1 MKQHTR
7 WKRKTAAFVA
17 ALCTMLFSAGTVFAY
32 TDGTELQ
39 VAQPSQLEIQLGPEW
54 AGVEFQMRTDS
65 GIYPG
70 VITVDE
76 TGVLRTEI
84 GGSTSYILSSM
95 NSSVAVPDPDEITQA
110 PATTEPGSEEADASL
125 DTSETE
131 EHSKDGEQSQDEKA
145 TIAGIPI
152 QHIIFFGGGLVLAV
166 GSLIAL
172 RIVKKRGVNGYDD
185 PKDDDDDFPD

>member
-7 WKRKTAAFVA
+7 WKRKTAAVVA
-17 ALCTMLFSAGTVFAY
+17 ALCTMLFSAGTVFAD

-152 QHIIFFGGGLVLAV
+152 H
-166 GSLIAL
+166 
-172 RIVKKRGVNGYDD
+172 Y
-185 PKDDDDDFPD
+185 